1 MSKPITDTLH
11 HIGDGH
17 FISLASDQMT
27 ELVKKVN
34 ETGKTGK
41 LVLTISVKKSTRDG
55 AMHITGSNKLQ
66 LPAELPMETM
76 LFATEEGDLTID
88 NPKQRG
94 LDLKSVPDTTK
105 DNLKQAN

>member
-1 MSKPITDTLH
+1 M
-11 HIGDGH
+11 
-17 FISLASDQMT
+17 ASDQMA

-41 LVLTISVKKSTRDG
+41 LILTISVKKSTRDG
-55 AMHITGSNKLQ
+55 AMHITGVPKLA

-76 LFATEEGDLTID
+76 LFATEEGDLTPD

-94 LDLKSVPDTTK
+94 LDLKSVPDDSK
-105 DNLKQAN
+105 DNLKQVN